1 MRKSYSN
8 RLLSLALVAVMAF
21 SSVLAGNVTGQSAQ
35 AASKKVTLKFKK
47 SSYTVKEKKTLSL
60 KSQITKKNISK
71 VKKLVWTSKNKK
83 IATVSAK
90 GLLQV

>member
-60 KSQITKKNISK
+60 KSQITKKLKSLYGLQRIR
-71 VKKLVWTSKNKK
+71 KLQQFRQRE
-83 IATVSAK
+83 
-90 GLLQV
+90 LLQV

>member
-21 SSVLAGNVTGQSAQ
+21 GSVLAGNVAGQSAQ

-47 SSYTVKEKKTLSL
+47 SSYTVKEKENFIFKEPDY
-60 KSQITKKNISK
+60 KKEYK
-71 VKKLVWTSKNKK
+71 
-83 IATVSAK
+83 
-90 GLLQV
+90 